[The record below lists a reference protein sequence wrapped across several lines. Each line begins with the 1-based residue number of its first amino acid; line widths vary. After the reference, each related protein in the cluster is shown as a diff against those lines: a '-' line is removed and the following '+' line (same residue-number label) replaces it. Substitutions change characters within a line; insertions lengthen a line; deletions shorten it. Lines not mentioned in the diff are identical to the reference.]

1 MVIEITLLISILSV
15 SFSIFFGLKSNKRT
29 DTKDIE
35 ERVKA
40 NTEINIKLD
49 TVLTRI
55 NEIKDEVSDL
65 KKTVNSHGE
74 SIIRLEASYK
84 SEHRRIDGIE
94 DRLNIKR
101 TEVSHYE

>member
-1 MVIEITLLISILSV
+1 MAIEVSLILSV
-15 SFSIFFGLKSNKRT
+15 ISVSFAIYFGLKNSKRS

-40 NTEINIKLD
+40 NTEINYKLD
-49 TVLTRI
+49 TVLNTTK
-55 NEIKDEVSDL
+55 EIKDEVSDL
-65 KKTVNSHGE
+65 KKVVNGHGE
-74 SIIRLEASYK
+74 AIVRLEASYK

-101 TEVSHYE
+101 SEVSHYE